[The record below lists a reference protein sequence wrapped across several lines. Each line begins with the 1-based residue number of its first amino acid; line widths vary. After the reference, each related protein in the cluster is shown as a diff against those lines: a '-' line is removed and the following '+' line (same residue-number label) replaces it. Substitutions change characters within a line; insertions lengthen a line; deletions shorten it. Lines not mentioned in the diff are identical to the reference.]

1 MVLHGIESEDD
12 LDDHEVFMNFKL
24 FNDIYSVLGRLGV
37 VNPPSLLNT
46 SILSEGIAKQLHAG
60 NQSES
65 KDTGSFSLESLKV
78 P

>member
-24 FNDIYSVLGRLGV
+24 FNNIYSVLGRLGV

-46 SILSEGIAKQLHAG
+46 SILSEGIAKHLHAG
-60 NQSES
+60 NQSLRILVALVLS
-65 KDTGSFSLESLKV
+65 

>member
-24 FNDIYSVLGRLGV
+24 FNNIYSVLGRLGV

-60 NQSES
+60 NQSLRILVALVLS
-65 KDTGSFSLESLKV
+65 